1 MEMKKIILLASFAFG
16 SVISLTAQ
24 SATDLVENGSFE
36 DVTGKIK
43 KAGSIDLATGWISPT
58 KTAADLYSSIIKEK
72 FGNPENLNGKED
84 PQEGSVYAGFT
95 AFSYGDKM
103 PRSYVSTK
111 LKLPMRKGQK
121 YCVKFYVSLAESS
134 KYGCNNI
141 AANFSKKQY
150 NINEDKSI
158 MGESHVMHIENP
170 VFTAQFGWEE
180 VCGTYIAEG
189 GEKFLTIGNF
199 VSNGETISER
209 MKKPSD
215 YRGQQSIRAYYY
227 IDNISVEL
235 IDEESDCKCMTDV
248 KEETSLVYAVS
259 PVNPEGMT
267 DDQIFKYTTV
277 YFGYN
282 SSELTLN
289 AEEHLDNI
297 LAILKKNPDARIR
310 LNVHTDADE
319 AVDKRA
325 VEIET
330 KRADA
335 IKKYLAENGVDG
347 SRISVNN
354 LADTEPANTSESEI
368 GKAKNRRVSFEL
380 MK

>member
-1 MEMKKIILLASFAFG
+1 MKKIILLASL
-16 SVISLTAQ
+16 SLGIVFNINAQ
-24 SATDLVENGSFE
+24 SATDLIENGSFE

-43 KAGSIDLATGWISPT
+43 KAGAIDLSTGWVSPT

-72 FGNPENLNGKED
+72 FGNPDNVNGKED

-111 LKLPMRKGQK
+111 LKMPMRKGQK

-134 KYGCNNI
+134 KYGVNNI

-158 MGESHVMHIENP
+158 MGESHVMHVENSI
-170 VFTAQFGWEE
+170 FTAQFGWEE
-180 VCGTYIAEG
+180 VCGTFIAEG

-199 VSNGETISER
+199 SSNGETLSER
-209 MKKPSD
+209 MKKPAD
-215 YRGQQSIRAYYY
+215 YRGQQAIRAYYY
-227 IDNISVEL
+227 VDNVSVEL
-235 IDEESDCKCMTDV
+235 IDEESDCKCVTDS

-267 DDQIFKYTTV
+267 DAQICKYTTV

-282 SSELTLN
+282 SSDLTLN
-289 AEEHLDNI
+289 AEEHLNNI
-297 LAILKKNPDARIR
+297 LTVLKKNTAAKMKMVV
-310 LNVHTDADE
+310 NTDVDE
-319 AVDKRA
+319 ATDKRA
-325 VEIET
+325 ADIES
-330 KRADA
+330 KRAEA
-335 IKKYLAENGVDG
+335 IKKYLSENGIEL
-347 SRISVNN
+347 SRISVENMGDTSPAIK
-354 LADTEPANTSESEI
+354 ADSEI
-368 GKAKNRRVSFEL
+368 GKAKNRRVTFEL
-380 MK
+380 MN